1 MCDFRDREV
10 FNEKLKYILA
20 KKNREIVKIYGGTPF
35 DYDELVAQFD
45 ELRPQIAPMICDAV
59 DLVNKALD
67 AGRNVLFEGAQ
78 ANMLDI
84 NYGTYPYVT
93 SSSPTAAGVCEGAG
107 VSPRKLDRIIGISKA
122 YATRV
127 GEGPYVTEEFGPIA
141 DELRA
146 KGGEYGAVT
155 GRPRRLG
162 WMDLPVLKQAAR
174 INGLTDLALT
184 KIDILTGLDRIPVCV
199 AYDLDG
205 RQIDTVPA
213 SLKDYGRAKP
223 VYRYF
228 DGWKEDL
235 SAIRKYE
242 DLPENARKY
251 IEFIQEYTGVP
262 ICMVSVSPERDAD
275 IILRKLI

>member
-1 MCDFRDREV
+1 MVIYQSKLVLASIDQDVGADFV
-10 FNEKLKYILA
+10 
-20 KKNREIVKIYGGTPF
+20 
-35 DYDELVAQFD
+35 DYPGDPSTVT
-45 ELRPQIAPMICDAV
+45 V
-59 DLVNKALD
+59 DLVNRALD
-67 AGRNVLFEGAQ
+67 EGKNVLFEGAQ

-141 DELRA
+141 EELRA